1 MNEAGKSEMTKEELQ
16 KIIDEYRDKNVQL
29 EAELDVRKKQL
40 EMAWNYE
47 SLYRATISNLSSAIR
62 FLTEA
67 MKEKA

>member
-1 MNEAGKSEMTKEELQ
+1 MTKEELQ

-29 EAELDVRKKQL
+29 EAKLNALEKQL

-47 SLYRATISNLSSAIR
+47 NLYRATISNLSSALR
-62 FLTEA
+62 FLAEA

>member
-29 EAELDVRKKQL
+29 EAKLNALEKQL

-47 SLYRATISNLSSAIR
+47 NLYRATISNLSSALR
-62 FLTEA
+62 FLAEA